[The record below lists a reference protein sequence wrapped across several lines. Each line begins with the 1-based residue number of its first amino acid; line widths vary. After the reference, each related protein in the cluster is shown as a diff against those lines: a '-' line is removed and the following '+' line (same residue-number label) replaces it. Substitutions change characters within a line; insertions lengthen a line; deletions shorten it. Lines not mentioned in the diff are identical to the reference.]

1 MHGISFEKFQR
12 WSALC
17 LLNFSLV
24 AILGM
29 ILRFKIA
36 FSLPAINYNFLLEA
50 HSHFAFCGWISTV
63 IFTALT
69 YILFQSGY
77 PVTKVYTF
85 QFRLAQTSS
94 FGMLLSFSFEGYGT
108 LSIFFSVL
116 FILFSWW
123 FALQYWVDA
132 SKSQLPFAVKR
143 WVKAGLFFF
152 VLSSAGIFA
161 LAYFKSHRVD
171 SPFFYF
177 NALYLF
183 LHFQYNGWFSF
194 GVLAL
199 FFYTAQNL
207 KTPIDENKERLFFG
221 LMVTACIPAYCL
233 SLLWMNPPVWIITI
247 AALSSI
253 LQLGAQVIF
262 LLLFNKTW
270 TQWALLC
277 FQVKLL
283 WGLSLVAFMIKL
295 ILQVLCIFPV
305 FGRLAFG
312 FRPVV
317 IAYLH
322 LVMLGFISFYLIG
335 FLIKEKL
342 LSTAKKVWKSGL
354 FTFIIGVIFMEVLLL
369 VQALLAINDGSWS
382 FSPILLSI
390 AATIIFGGVFL
401 MLIAQLKLKIFIAD
415 QMPISD

>member
-108 LSIFFSVL
+108 LSIFFSIL

-295 ILQVLCIFPV
+295 ILQVLCVFPV

-342 LSTAKKVWKSGL
+342 LSTAKRVWKSGL
-354 FTFIIGVIFMEVLLL
+354 LTFIIGVIFMEVLLL

>member
-108 LSIFFSVL
+108 LSIFFSIL

-199 FFYTAQNL
+199 FFYTVQNL

-262 LLLFNKTW
+262 LLLFSKTW

-342 LSTAKKVWKSGL
+342 LSTAKRVWKSGL
-354 FTFIIGVIFMEVLLL
+354 LTFIIGVIFMEVLLL

>member
-199 FFYTAQNL
+199 FFYTVQNL

-262 LLLFNKTW
+262 LLLFSKTW

-342 LSTAKKVWKSGL
+342 LSTAKRVWKSGL
-354 FTFIIGVIFMEVLLL
+354 LTFIIGVIFMEVLLL

>member
-108 LSIFFSVL
+108 LSIFFSIL

-295 ILQVLCIFPV
+295 ILQVLCVFPV

>member
-1 MHGISFEKFQR
+1 MQVISFAKFRR

-17 LLNFSLV
+17 FLNFCLV
-24 AILGM
+24 AVLGI

-50 HSHFAFCGWISTV
+50 HSHFAFCGWISTG

-77 PVTKVYTF
+77 PVDKVYAF

-94 FGMLLSFSFEGYGT
+94 FGMLLSFSIGGYGP
-108 LSIFFSVL
+108 LSILFSVL

-123 FALQYWVDA
+123 FALQYWIDA
-132 SKSQLPFAVKR
+132 SKSQLPSAVKR

-161 LAYFKSHRVD
+161 LAYLKFHRID
-171 SPFFYF
+171 STYFYF

-207 KTPIDENKERLFFG
+207 RTPIDENKERLFFG
-221 LMVTACIPAYCL
+221 LMTAACIPAYCL
-233 SLLWMNPPVWIITI
+233 SLLWMNPPVWVFTI
-247 AALSSI
+247 AALSAI
-253 LQLGAQVIF
+253 LQLGALVIF
-262 LLLFNKTW
+262 LLLFSKTW
-270 TQWALLC
+270 AHWALLC
-277 FQVKLL
+277 FQAKLL
-283 WGLSLVAFMIKL
+283 WGLSFVAFMIKL
-295 ILQVLCIFPV
+295 LLQVLSVFPA

-312 FRPVV
+312 FRPVI

-335 FLIKEKL
+335 FLIREKL
-342 LSTAKKVWKSGL
+342 LNTTKKLWKSGL
-354 FTFIIGVIFMEVLLL
+354 FTFITGVIFMEVLLL
-369 VQALLAINDGSWS
+369 VQALLAINDGNWS
-382 FSPILLSI
+382 FFPILLLT
-390 AATIIFGGVFL
+390 AATILFVGVFL
-401 MLIAQLKLKIFIAD
+401 MLIAQSKLKIFNAD
-415 QMPISD
+415 QMPNL